1 MYILIKLFTFEN
13 KSTIWSIFL
22 DKELPVFLLLVLQLS
37 EENSRKKYWCR
48 CFKRGAGFHG
58 CSRGPFLLV
67 TGGVSVEIRR
77 QDRRHFMISLVLAI
91 SLRWHALTIYGEHDS
106 PIGDRHYPK
115 ELQSFKIPPKC
126 WSLRLERC
134 RKEHPTTDKKRE
146 Y

>member
-48 CFKRGAGFHG
+48 CFKTLGDPCLH
-58 CSRGPFLLV
+58 V
-67 TGGVSVEIRR
+67 TGGISVEIRR
-77 QDRRHFMISLVLAI
+77 RDRRHFMISLVLAI